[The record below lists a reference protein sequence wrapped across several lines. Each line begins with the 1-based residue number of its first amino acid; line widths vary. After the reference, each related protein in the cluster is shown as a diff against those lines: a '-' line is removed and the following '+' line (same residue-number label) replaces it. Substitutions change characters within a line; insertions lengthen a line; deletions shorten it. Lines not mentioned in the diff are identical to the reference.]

1 MMDFIRQLE
10 HLDQNVSLWINS
22 FNSPLT
28 DSIWTF
34 FSDRLIWI
42 PLYLWVLVL
51 IIVRLG
57 IKKGLIAVLFMVLAI
72 LCVDQFCN
80 LIKNAV
86 CRLRPCNDLSIV
98 KKGLHMLAGAS
109 QRHPYGFFSA
119 HAANAMAFAIGG
131 GIILKK
137 IIWKV
142 SLDIWAALVGISRIF
157 VGKHYLGDVLVGFI
171 VGAIVAAVLLNICRL
186 ILFKTSTAKS
196 PDAPQGV

>member
-1 MMDFIRQLE
+1 MEFIRQIE
-10 HLDQNVSLWINS
+10 HLDQNISLWINS
-22 FNSPLT
+22 LNTPLT

-57 IKKGLIAVLFMVLAI
+57 VKKGLIAVLFLVLAI
-72 LCVDQFCN
+72 LCADQFCN
-80 LIKNAV
+80 LVKNAV
-86 CRLRPCNDLSIV
+86 CRLRPCNDPSIV
-98 KKGLHMLAGAS
+98 KRGLHMLAGAS

-119 HAANAMAFAIGG
+119 HAANAMAFAVGG
-131 GIILKK
+131 GMILRK

-157 VGKHYLGDVLVGFI
+157 VGKHYLGDVAVGFI
-171 VGAIVAAVLLNICRL
+171 VGAVVALILLNICRL
-186 ILFKTSTAKS
+186 ALFKTRTAES
-196 PDAPQGV
+196 AGTPQGV